1 MMISI
6 IVPVYNSEKYIDR
19 CLDSILNQTYKDL
32 EIVLVNDGSNDQ
44 SLKIL
49 ENYAL
54 RDTRIKVVNQENKGV
69 AAARNTGL
77 DNATGDY
84 ILYVDSDD
92 WIENNMVERMVE
104 LSANADIV
112 FCGNDN
118 AVSPESVKKIIG
130 ITKEIW
136 NKDKIIYEFLRHK
149 IMSGMLW
156 NKLIKRSLTDGCR
169 FNPKTGYGEDAEFLW
184 QVLQNT
190 NSMIVTNE
198 ILYHHVPDENSISH
212 LSYSEK
218 KYSAISMWEKI
229 NADTSAIYPEYLKYA
244 RISLTSAAVFG
255 LFEARQCCY
264 KNKNQLKYMRSITR
278 KNIGGFLKADYI
290 SKKFKVYAI
299 VSDYE
304 NIQKTQNDS
313 TKICNVHNKRG

>member
-118 AVSPESVKKIIG
+118 AVSPESVKK
-130 ITKEIW
+130 
-136 NKDKIIYEFLRHK
+136 L
-149 IMSGMLW
+149 
-156 NKLIKRSLTDGCR
+156 
-169 FNPKTGYGEDAEFLW
+169 
-184 QVLQNT
+184 
-190 NSMIVTNE
+190 
-198 ILYHHVPDENSISH
+198 
-212 LSYSEK
+212 
-218 KYSAISMWEKI
+218 
-229 NADTSAIYPEYLKYA
+229 
-244 RISLTSAAVFG
+244 
-255 LFEARQCCY
+255 
-264 KNKNQLKYMRSITR
+264 
-278 KNIGGFLKADYI
+278 
-290 SKKFKVYAI
+290 
-299 VSDYE
+299 
-304 NIQKTQNDS
+304 
-313 TKICNVHNKRG
+313 

>member
-118 AVSPESVKKIIG
+118 AVSPESVKK
-130 ITKEIW
+130 
-136 NKDKIIYEFLRHK
+136 NYRD
-149 IMSGMLW
+149 
-156 NKLIKRSLTDGCR
+156 
-169 FNPKTGYGEDAEFLW
+169 
-184 QVLQNT
+184 
-190 NSMIVTNE
+190 
-198 ILYHHVPDENSISH
+198 
-212 LSYSEK
+212 
-218 KYSAISMWEKI
+218 
-229 NADTSAIYPEYLKYA
+229 
-244 RISLTSAAVFG
+244 
-255 LFEARQCCY
+255 Y
-264 KNKNQLKYMRSITR
+264 KGNL
-278 KNIGGFLKADYI
+278 
-290 SKKFKVYAI
+290 
-299 VSDYE
+299 E
-304 NIQKTQNDS
+304 
-313 TKICNVHNKRG
+313 

>member
-1 MMISI
+1 MISI

-118 AVSPESVKKIIG
+118 AVSPESVKK
-130 ITKEIW
+130 
-136 NKDKIIYEFLRHK
+136 L
-149 IMSGMLW
+149 
-156 NKLIKRSLTDGCR
+156 
-169 FNPKTGYGEDAEFLW
+169 
-184 QVLQNT
+184 
-190 NSMIVTNE
+190 
-198 ILYHHVPDENSISH
+198 
-212 LSYSEK
+212 
-218 KYSAISMWEKI
+218 
-229 NADTSAIYPEYLKYA
+229 
-244 RISLTSAAVFG
+244 
-255 LFEARQCCY
+255 
-264 KNKNQLKYMRSITR
+264 
-278 KNIGGFLKADYI
+278 
-290 SKKFKVYAI
+290 
-299 VSDYE
+299 
-304 NIQKTQNDS
+304 
-313 TKICNVHNKRG
+313 

>member
-290 SKKFKVYAI
+290 SKNLRYMPLLYVRLLKNREGVPYDRNCYHK
-299 VSDYE
+299 
-304 NIQKTQNDS
+304 
-313 TKICNVHNKRG
+313 

>member
-112 FCGNDN
+112 F
-118 AVSPESVKKIIG
+118 S
-130 ITKEIW
+130 
-136 NKDKIIYEFLRHK
+136 
-149 IMSGMLW
+149 
-156 NKLIKRSLTDGCR
+156 
-169 FNPKTGYGEDAEFLW
+169 
-184 QVLQNT
+184 
-190 NSMIVTNE
+190 
-198 ILYHHVPDENSISH
+198 
-212 LSYSEK
+212 
-218 KYSAISMWEKI
+218 
-229 NADTSAIYPEYLKYA
+229 
-244 RISLTSAAVFG
+244 
-255 LFEARQCCY
+255 
-264 KNKNQLKYMRSITR
+264 
-278 KNIGGFLKADYI
+278 
-290 SKKFKVYAI
+290 
-299 VSDYE
+299 
-304 NIQKTQNDS
+304 
-313 TKICNVHNKRG
+313 